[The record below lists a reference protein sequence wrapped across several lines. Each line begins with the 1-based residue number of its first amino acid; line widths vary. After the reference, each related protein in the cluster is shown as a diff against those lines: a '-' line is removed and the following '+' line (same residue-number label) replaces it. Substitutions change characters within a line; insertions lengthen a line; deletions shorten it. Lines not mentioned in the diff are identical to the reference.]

1 MPATIPNIAKG
12 RENEFVHRVLN
23 GDPATAGF
31 VVVLLQ
37 DTDIEDLAT
46 LRDYDTL
53 EDILAGDNVE
63 CSVSSYSRL
72 VLDGDDI
79 SAPTVNDSN
88 DAQTFD
94 IPDQDFGALE
104 AGQSIQGVV
113 MCYAPNTAGA
123 DSTMI
128 PVYIDRFDTAVPL
141 NGEIFHWRTPNG
153 LWSAEEPA

>member
-12 RENEFVHRVLN
+12 RENEFVHRVLD

-53 EDILAGDNVE
+53 AAILAADNVE

-72 VLDGDDI
+72 VLDADDI
-79 SAPTVNDSN
+79 SAPSVDDGS

-104 AGQSIQGVV
+104 SGQSIQGVV
-113 MCYAPNTAGA
+113 MCYAPDTGDA

-128 PVYIDRFDTAVPL
+128 PVYIDRFATAVPL

>member
-53 EDILAGDNVE
+53 AAILAADNVE

-72 VLDGDDI
+72 VLDSDDI

-104 AGQSIQGVV
+104 SGQSIQGVV
-113 MCYAPNTAGA
+113 MCYAPNTGGA

-128 PVYIDRFDTAVPL
+128 PVYIDRFATAVPL